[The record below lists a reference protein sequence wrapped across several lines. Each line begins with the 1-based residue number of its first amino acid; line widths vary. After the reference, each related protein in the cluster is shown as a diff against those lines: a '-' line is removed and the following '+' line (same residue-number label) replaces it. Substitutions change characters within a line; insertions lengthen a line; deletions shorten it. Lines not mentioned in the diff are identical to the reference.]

1 VALSRLI
8 RSARASA
15 AIGGKADPDQT
26 TLTNWIFVGN
36 KSVSGLAGR
45 PVSMRPKGVVGQQRG
60 ALLARGST
68 VKQKKPND
76 E

>member
-1 VALSRLI
+1 MKTSGRLGAILSDLIGSILSQRRLGQDYPS
-8 RSARASA
+8 RDTSGDNLTQSVD
-15 AIGGKADPDQT
+15 GG
-26 TLTNWIFVGN
+26 I
-36 KSVSGLAGR
+36 
-45 PVSMRPKGVVGQQRG
+45 GVVGQQRG